1 MNFWEYQ
8 NQSSRTLNKNRS
20 MAEQLSN
27 YCMGLSGESG
37 EVVDE
42 LKKVLFHGHD
52 LNIDE
57 IEKELGDVLWYVAA
71 IATTL
76 GIELNQIAHKNVE
89 KLKGR
94 YPDGFFEK
102 DSIDRKELEESGA
115 H

>member
-1 MNFWEYQ
+1 
-8 NQSSRTLNKNRS
+8 TLNKNRS

-57 IEKELGDVLWYVAA
+57 IEKELGDVLWYVSA

-76 GIELNQIAHKNVE
+76 GIELNMIAHNNVD
-89 KLKGR
+89 KLKAR
-94 YPDGFFEK
+94 YPEGFSEK
-102 DSIDRKELEESGA
+102 DSVARKELEESETQ
-115 H
+115 